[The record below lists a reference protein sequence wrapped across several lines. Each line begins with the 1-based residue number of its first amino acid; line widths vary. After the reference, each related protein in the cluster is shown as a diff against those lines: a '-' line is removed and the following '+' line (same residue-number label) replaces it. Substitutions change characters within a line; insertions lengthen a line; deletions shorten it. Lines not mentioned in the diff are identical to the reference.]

1 MAAAA
6 KALAVPPT
14 PEEVEKL
21 ALEYNKLKDELLEA
35 ILASKVAGD
44 DLTPVKTKCI
54 ELVRKFGTAHAK
66 KSKLLHGIKW
76 EMMATFGSSTSP
88 DAAAIEN
95 LRQHLLTVKKT
106 RLLKLMFEMTPRW
119 TLKETA
125 RVEILKPGIDDEI
138 RALFALCE
146 VPSDS
151 TPKLEVRE
159 KEKQPA

>member
-1 MAAAA
+1 MASTS
-6 KALAVPPT
+6 KALIALPSPA
-14 PEEVEKL
+14 EIEKL

-35 ILASKVAGD
+35 ILESKTLGAE
-44 DLTPVKTKCI
+44 LAPVKEKCI
-54 ELVRKFGTAHAK
+54 EWVRQFGTAHAK

-76 EMMATFGSSTSP
+76 EMMATFGSSSSA
-88 DAAAIEN
+88 DAAAIEK

-125 RVEILKPGIDDEI
+125 RVEILKPGVDDEI

-146 VPSDS
+146 VPSDN
-151 TPKLEVRE
+151 TPKLEVRL
-159 KEKQPA
+159 KQSA